1 MLCFAIIDGVLCH
14 LSCVWILFHNA
25 SIHSCFKLLFSANL
39 FYQHISVSQFLRA
52 FRLPPPQPPPPPRPP
67 PFHLSFLDY
76 RDVTSADG
84 SCFSFLSVF
93 APTLQTEVFV
103 SLTFSQSWR
112 IFWGFRFCTNL
123 HSSGSVTQIG
133 RFEPCFT
140 CNRYLIPH
148 LA

>member
-1 MLCFAIIDGVLCH
+1 MFCYYRWRSLSSFMCLDLVLEREH
-14 LSCVWILFHNA
+14 SFLFQTFVFSQPFLSTHFG
-25 SIHSCFKLLFSANL
+25 F
-39 FYQHISVSQFLRA
+39 SVSASLSST
-52 FRLPPPQPPPPPRPP
+52 PPPPPPTL
-67 PFHLSFLDY
+67 FHFYFLDY

-103 SLTFSQSWR
+103 SLTFSQSWG

-140 CNRYLIPH
+140 CNRYFIPH